1 MSLIASI
8 VQCFHRSQAIKMI
21 KGLEHVT
28 YKDRMRLLS
37 LAKAQRD
44 LTHVHKYLMGQ
55 VKMAELAA
63 SQWC

>member
-1 MSLIASI
+1 
-8 VQCFHRSQAIKMI
+8 MI